1 MDFSEISV
9 FIIYLCC
16 MLAIGV
22 YFFFKDRHGGEKT
35 YFLGNRQMGP
45 WVAALSAGAMG
56 AAIWGLKSLLPAG
69 RITTILLVVAGVLVY
84 AAAAVLLKAVSKEDL
99 SALLRRKKK
108 A

>member
-1 MDFSEISV
+1 MIPNLF
-9 FIIYLCC
+9 FCC
-16 MLAIGV
+16 KYGKMKFNWLDWIFRPGLA
-22 YFFFKDRHGGEKT
+22 
-35 YFLGNRQMGP
+35 
-45 WVAALSAGAMG
+45 AGAMG
-56 AAIWGLKSLLPAG
+56 AAILGLKMLLPAG